1 MRLYVYYLFIYLF
14 VADVVLFA
22 LSPSFSLCLSLC
34 LCLSVCLYAC
44 VLKESIVSMGASN
57 SVFVALCNI
66 VKSFCTHSFEL
77 SVIIF
82 AGVVAYVICMRFM
95 DPVCMKLL
103 ERRICGVDIN
113 KTTLEKRRKIA
124 EKPLKALGEE
134 ERRLVV
140 PESLGILAGAVYLC
154 VLVLELAIVFGP
166 SMHKLDGA
174 ITAITVMLL
183 LGFVDDV
190 LDVRWRHKLLLSAIG
205 TFPVMLTYDGSVSI
219 AVPRPLLPYFS
230 TSFVYLGVFYLLYL
244 GLLCIFCTNSINILA
259 GVNGVEVAQSIVIA
273 FTCVVYNI
281 FQLRLEMEFQ
291 DGLIA
296 SGDMYVH
303 KIETD
308 GGGSMHE
315 LMAIALLAPFIG
327 VSIALWHYN
336 QYPARIFV
344 GDSYTYFAG
353 TVLAVAGVT
362 GQYGKTL
369 MLFFIPQ
376 LINFALSLPQLF
388 HFLPCPRHRVP
399 RWNAKQD
406 VLQNSGN
413 YTLLNAIL
421 WIYGDMHERAL
432 TNAVMK
438 MQVCCCIFGLLVRYL
453 FASYLY
459 DHIQ

>member
-1 MRLYVYYLFIYLF
+1 M
-14 VADVVLFA
+14 
-22 LSPSFSLCLSLC
+22 
-34 LCLSVCLYAC
+34 
-44 VLKESIVSMGASN
+44 SMSTSS

-66 VKSFCTHSFEL
+66 VNSLNTHSFEL
-77 SVIIF
+77 SAIIF

-95 DPVCMKLL
+95 ERVCMKLL
-103 ERRICGVDIN
+103 ERRICGIDIN
-113 KTTLEKRRKIA
+113 KTTLEKRKKIA
-124 EKPLKALGEE
+124 EKPFNDLGEE
-134 ERRLVV
+134 EKRFVV

-174 ITAITVMLL
+174 VTAITVMLL

-205 TFPVMLTYDGSVSI
+205 TFPVMLTYEGSVSI

-230 TSFVYLGVFYLLYL
+230 TSFIYLGVFYLLYL

-273 FTCVVYNI
+273 FTCVIYNI
-281 FQLRLEMEFQ
+281 FQLRLEMEPQ
-291 DGLIA
+291 GGL
-296 SGDMYVH
+296 SGSGYMYAH
-303 KIETD
+303 KITTD
-308 GGGSMHE
+308 GDGAMHE
-315 LMAIALLAPFIG
+315 LMAISLLVPFIG
-327 VSIALWHYN
+327 VSMALWHYN

-362 GQYGKTL
+362 GHYGKTL

-388 HFLPCPRHRVP
+388 HIVPCPRHRVP
-399 RWNAKQD
+399 RWNAKLD

-413 YTLLNAIL
+413 FTLLNAIL

-432 TNAVMK
+432 TNAVVK
-438 MQVCCCIFGLLVRYL
+438 MQVFCCIFALFVRYL